1 MLRSDK
7 GRKYL
12 IGSSTYFKSFAAI
25 SNLQMLSLSKIQTI
39 MDNSSGFGLF
49 FEWIGLPSLNPMQ
62 NQMLDL
68 KFLVS
73 TEFGEEEDLE

>member
-1 MLRSDK
+1 
-7 GRKYL
+7 
-12 IGSSTYFKSFAAI
+12 
-25 SNLQMLSLSKIQTI
+25 MLSLSKIQTI

>member
-62 NQMLDL
+62 SQMLGL
-68 KFLVS
+68 KLLVS
-73 TEFGEEEDLE
+73 TEFGEEEGLE

>member
-1 MLRSDK
+1 
-7 GRKYL
+7 
-12 IGSSTYFKSFAAI
+12 
-25 SNLQMLSLSKIQTI
+25 MLSFPQIQTI

-68 KFLVS
+68 KILAS

>member
-1 MLRSDK
+1 
-7 GRKYL
+7 
-12 IGSSTYFKSFAAI
+12 
-25 SNLQMLSLSKIQTI
+25 MLSLSQKQTI

>member
-1 MLRSDK
+1 
-7 GRKYL
+7 
-12 IGSSTYFKSFAAI
+12 
-25 SNLQMLSLSKIQTI
+25 MLSLSEIQTI

-62 NQMLDL
+62 SLMLDL